1 MTSPIPFQSS
11 GDASFLAEQPQQ
23 LPSTS
28 ESQLVT
34 QLLTMMK
41 HTQALSETVLQQQRD
56 RLPTAPIILQ
66 VGGAPTGGAGAP
78 FQPGPADD
86 HHHPIP
92 PPVVPAQIETEIATI
107 RSELQLM
114 RSTLQQSTKG
124 ARTGVLVVTAIL
136 MTISLLAIIIIILA
150 VLGFTGVLP
159 QVALLMQ
166 GETNLIWAMVSG
178 SIICFIAL
186 IGTLGL
192 ILTNK
197 NTPLRAS

>member
-1 MTSPIPFQSS
+1 MMSPIPFQSS
-11 GDASFLAEQPQQ
+11 GDASFLAEQSQQ

-86 HHHPIP
+86 HHPIP